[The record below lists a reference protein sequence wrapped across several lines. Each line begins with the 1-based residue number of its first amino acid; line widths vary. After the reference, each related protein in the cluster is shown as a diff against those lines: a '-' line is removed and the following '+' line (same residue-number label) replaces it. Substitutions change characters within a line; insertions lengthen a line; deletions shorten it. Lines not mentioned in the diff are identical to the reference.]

1 MPKQSFKEWLDTR
14 LGLEEVL
21 NFLQKKEVP
30 RHKHTLWYYTGSA
43 ILVFLV
49 IQIITGFMLLLYY
62 KPTLEEAYQ
71 SVERI
76 MTEVSFGWVIR
87 SLHHWSATLMIAFVF
102 IHLLSLWILKAYRSP
117 RELTWMSGVVL
128 LFLTLAFGFTG
139 YLLPWDELS
148 LAATKVGTEIPSAL
162 PLIGRWLTQLLRG
175 GADVTGDTL
184 TRFFG
189 LHVSILP
196 LALILVL
203 GLHLYL
209 VQKHGM
215 SVPLSEERQNRPL
228 PSYPF
233 WPNFLLRESVFWLI
247 LLGGLI
253 SLSLFLPRGLGQPAD
268 LMAPAPAGVRPEW
281 YFLFLFQTLKLFP
294 ATILG
299 IPGDTIAVLLIMV
312 GVGLFFFLPLL
323 DTDPAGRRGKV
334 ITGAAVV
341 FIIYAVV
348 MSVWSLL

>member
-1 MPKQSFKEWLDTR
+1 MLKQSFKDWLTDR
-14 LGLEEVL
+14 LGLDSIFV
-21 NFLQKKEVP
+21 FLRKKEVP

-43 ILVFLV
+43 ILIFLI
-49 IQIITGFMLLLYY
+49 IQIVTGFMLLLYY

-71 SVERI
+71 SVQQI

-87 SLHHWSATLMIAFVF
+87 SIHHWSATLMIAFVF
-102 IHLLSLWILKAYRSP
+102 IHLLSLWLLKAYRPP

-128 LFLTLAFGFTG
+128 LFITLAFGFTG

-148 LAATKVGTEIPSAL
+148 LAATKVGTEIPSTI
-162 PLIGRWLTQLLRG
+162 PVIGQWITQLLRG

-196 LALILVL
+196 LLIILFL
-203 GLHLYL
+203 GFHLYL
-209 VQKHGM
+209 VQRHGM
-215 SVPLSEERQNRPL
+215 SVPLAEEEKQVQL

-233 WPNFLLRESVFWLI
+233 WPNFVLRESVFWLI
-247 LLGGLI
+247 LFGGLI
-253 SLSLFLPRGLGQPAD
+253 TLSIFLPRGLGQPAD

-299 IPGDTIAVLLIMV
+299 VPGDTVAMLLILA
-312 GVGLFFFLPLL
+312 GVCLFFFLPLI

-334 ITGAAVV
+334 ITWAAIAFVV
-341 FIIYAVV
+341 YAVV
-348 MSVWSLL
+348 MSIWSLL

>member
-1 MPKQSFKEWLDTR
+1 
-14 LGLEEVL
+14 
-21 NFLQKKEVP
+21 
-30 RHKHTLWYYTGSA
+30 
-43 ILVFLV
+43 
-49 IQIITGFMLLLYY
+49 
-62 KPTLEEAYQ
+62 
-71 SVERI
+71 

-253 SLSLFLPRGLGQPAD
+253 TLSLFLPRGLGQPAD

>member
-1 MPKQSFKEWLDTR
+1 VPKQSFREWLETR
-14 LGLEEVL
+14 LGWGQIV

-43 ILVFLV
+43 ILIFLV

-62 KPTLEEAYQ
+62 KPTLEKAYQ
-71 SVERI
+71 SVTQI
-76 MTEVSFGWVIR
+76 MTEVSYGWVIR

-102 IHLLSLWILKAYRSP
+102 IHLLSLWILKAYRPP
-117 RELTWMSGVVL
+117 RELTWMSGVIL

-148 LAATKVGTEIPSAL
+148 LAATKVGTEIPSTI
-162 PLIGRWLTQLLRG
+162 PLIGRWVTQLLRG

-196 LALILVL
+196 LSLILVL
-203 GLHLYL
+203 GFHLYL
-209 VQKHGM
+209 IQKHGM
-215 SVPLSEERQNRPL
+215 SVPLREEKQNRPL

-233 WPNFLLRESVFWLI
+233 WPNFILRESVFWLI
-247 LLGGLI
+247 LLGSLI
-253 SLSLFLPRGLGQPAD
+253 TLSLFLPRGLGQPAD
-268 LMAPAPAGVRPEW
+268 LMAPAPVGVRPEW

-299 IPGDTIAVLLIMV
+299 IPGDTIAILLVMV
-312 GVGLFFFLPLL
+312 AVGLFFFLPLL
-323 DTDPAGRRGKV
+323 DTDPAGRKGKV
-334 ITGAAVV
+334 ITWAAVA
-341 FIIYAVV
+341 FIVYAVV
-348 MSVWSLL
+348 MSLWSVL